1 MILFPLDGEREFP
14 VGHIHDQL
22 RSRRQQL
29 GLRQSDMPL
38 RAGIA
43 RQQYHRLENGG
54 NPNLETLELAAAGLD
69 TVLMLIPKERL
80 GAVRA
85 LLAQP
90 PGEIPEH
97 MEAAVPLENPWD
109 DLLGKAG
116 DE

>member
-1 MILFPLDGEREFP
+1 MGR
-14 VGHIHDQL
+14 IHDQL

-54 NPNLETLELAAAGLD
+54 NPSLETLELAAAGLD
-69 TVLMLIPKERL
+69 MVLTLIPKERL

-85 LLAQP
+85 ALAQP

-97 MEAAVPLENPWD
+97 SEAAVPLKNPWD
-109 DLLGKAG
+109 DLLGKVD

>member
-1 MILFPLDGEREFP
+1 MGL
-14 VGHIHDQL
+14 IHDQL

-54 NPNLETLELAAAGLD
+54 NPNLETLEVAAAGLD
-69 TVLMLIPKERL
+69 MMLMLIPKERL

-85 LLAQP
+85 LLARP
-90 PGEIPEH
+90 ASEVAEDS
-97 MEAAVPLENPWD
+97 EATVSVENPWD
-109 DLLGKAG
+109 DLLGEVD

>member
-1 MILFPLDGEREFP
+1 MGR
-14 VGHIHDQL
+14 IHDQL

-29 GLRQSDMPL
+29 GVRQSDMPL

-69 TVLMLIPKERL
+69 MELMLVPKERL

-90 PGEIPEH
+90 PGEILERK
-97 MEAAVPLENPWD
+97 EAVVPLENPWD
-109 DLLGKAG
+109 DLLGKV
-116 DE
+116 DTE

>member
-1 MILFPLDGEREFP
+1 
-14 VGHIHDQL
+14 VGRIHDQL
-22 RSRRQQL
+22 RSRRQRL

-69 TVLMLIPKERL
+69 MVLMLIPKERL
-80 GAVRA
+80 GAVRT

-90 PGEIPEH
+90 PGEIPENGDV
-97 MEAAVPLENPWD
+97 AGSLENPWD
-109 DLLGKAG
+109 DLLGKVD

>member
-1 MILFPLDGEREFP
+1 MGP
-14 VGHIHDQL
+14 IHEQL

-54 NPNLETLELAAAGLD
+54 NPNLETLEVAAAGLNM
-69 TVLMLIPKERL
+69 VVMLIPKERL
-80 GAVRA
+80 NAVRA
-85 LLAQP
+85 LLMRPA
-90 PGEIPEH
+90 GATTEDS
-97 MEAAVPLENPWD
+97 EASATLENPWD
-109 DLLGKAG
+109 GLLGPVD

>member
-1 MILFPLDGEREFP
+1 MSL
-14 VGHIHDQL
+14 IHDQL

-29 GLRQSDMPL
+29 SLRQSDMPL

-69 TVLMLIPKERL
+69 MVLMLIPKERL

-85 LLAQP
+85 LLDRPA
-90 PGEIPEH
+90 GDIAEDS
-97 MEAAVPLENPWD
+97 EATVSLENPWD
-109 DLLGKAG
+109 DLLRGADG
-116 DE
+116 E

>member
-1 MILFPLDGEREFP
+1 MGR
-14 VGHIHDQL
+14 IHDQL
-22 RSRRQQL
+22 RDRRRQL

-54 NPNLETLELAAAGLD
+54 NPSLDTLELAAAGLD
-69 TVLMLIPKERL
+69 MVLMLIPKERL

-85 LLAQP
+85 VLAQP
-90 PGEIPEH
+90 PGEFLEH
-97 MEAAVPLENPWD
+97 SEAALSFENPWD
-109 DLLGKAG
+109 DLLGKVD

>member
-1 MILFPLDGEREFP
+1 MAR
-14 VGHIHDQL
+14 IHDQL

-69 TVLMLIPKERL
+69 MVLMLIPKERL

-85 LLAQP
+85 LLAQSP
-90 PGEIPEH
+90 REIPEDN
-97 MEAAVPLENPWD
+97 EAVVPLENPWD
-109 DLLGKAG
+109 DLLGKVD

>member
-1 MILFPLDGEREFP
+1 VAR
-14 VGHIHDQL
+14 IHDQL

-54 NPNLETLELAAAGLD
+54 NPSLETLELAAAGLD
-69 TVLMLIPKERL
+69 MVLLLIPKERL
-80 GAVRA
+80 SAVRA

-90 PGEIPEH
+90 PGELPEH
-97 MEAAVPLENPWD
+97 NEAAVPLENPWD
-109 DLLGKAG
+109 DLLGKVG

>member
-1 MILFPLDGEREFP
+1 MSL
-14 VGHIHDQL
+14 IHDQL

-29 GLRQSDMPL
+29 SLRQSDMPL

-69 TVLMLIPKERL
+69 MVLMLIPKERL

-85 LLAQP
+85 LLDRLA
-90 PGEIPEH
+90 GDIAEDS
-97 MEAAVPLENPWD
+97 EATASVENPWD
-109 DLLGKAG
+109 GLLRGAD